1 MQKKA
6 GGFHR
11 VPEIYP
17 FDNYLLG
24 IVLAIEDKTVN
35 KMDKNLYTHG
45 DYVLLE
51 EDREKKQ
58 TK

>member
-1 MQKKA
+1 M
-6 GGFHR
+6 
-11 VPEIYP
+11 PEIYP

-24 IVLAIEDKTVN
+24 IVLATADKTVN
-35 KMDKNLYTHG
+35 NMDKNLYTHG
-45 DYVLLE
+45 DYVLSE